1 MKELKKITNGM
12 ANGVEAIDENFT
24 TLAENEKTNS
34 KVYTTTWNSNGI
46 NIVLTRIGSLVT
58 GVWGGSQSNVAQGFT
73 YTTLVPIGYR
83 PLTGAKPT
91 VMQSA
96 PSNFNIETSGSV
108 RYWGIPSTSGNL
120 SGNFAYFTND
130 PFPES

>member
-46 NIVLTRIGSLVT
+46 NIVFTRIGPLVI

-73 YTTLVPIGYR
+73 YTTPVPSGFRPNTQAKLLV
-83 PLTGAKPT
+83 AQKT
-91 VMQSA
+91 V
-96 PSNFNIETSGSV
+96 SNFNIDTNGTV
-108 RYWGIPSTSGNL
+108 RYWGVPETNGNL
-120 SGNFAYFTND
+120 SGILTYFTND